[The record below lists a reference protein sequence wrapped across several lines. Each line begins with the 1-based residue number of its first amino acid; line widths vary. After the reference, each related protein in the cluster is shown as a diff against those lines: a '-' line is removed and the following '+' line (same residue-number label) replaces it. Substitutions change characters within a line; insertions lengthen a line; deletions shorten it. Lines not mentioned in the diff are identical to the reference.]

1 MDYLHEEREKEQQLL
16 ENIKLKFGKEPM
28 SKIEF
33 AAYYNSLDSKYTV
46 DEKTIRNKFKKI
58 FEKYKSYVD
67 ENPFFKKDIPPNI
80 QKMLFVYLRSERLD
94 KRKDKNN
101 IISAENDN
109 KLSKKLIDK
118 YLDEEDIL
126 FLKETPAYTYA
137 EMESEI
143 NHLLKTWMNNTLY
156 YLINLEPQIKI
167 ALIHEFSRAL
177 SYITSILE
185 GYKIYSCTDQLMLS
199 EICSDKRE
207 NKDELY
213 EKITKVKT
221 IEEILEV
228 CMIMRA
234 SGIEEDFR
242 IDKLKKVTS
251 IDMYLL
257 TKHYNGMDLSEE
269 KKKEYLQEAIELLD
283 ENKRYSN
290 IIKRVKD
297 VLDFNK
303 AEDVLVYLLIE
314 AVVED
319 LIFSYSM
326 KEDGYKKVISLLK
339 MAHSNNADYMMEPLR
354 KLLDNSKLNK
364 D

>member
-1 MDYLHEEREKEQQLL
+1 MMDYLYEEGVKKQNLL
-16 ENIKLKFGKEPM
+16 EKFGKEPM
-28 SKIEF
+28 SKVEF
-33 AAYYNSLDSKYTV
+33 AAYYSSLDKDYTV
-46 DEKTIRNKFKKI
+46 DEKTIRNKFKEI

-67 ENPFFKKDIPPNI
+67 GNPFFKKDIPPNI

-94 KRKDKNN
+94 RRKDKNN

-109 KLSKKLIDK
+109 KLSKKLIDE
-118 YLDEEDIL
+118 YLDEEDKL
-126 FLKETPAYTYA
+126 FIKETPAYTYA

-156 YLINLEPQIKI
+156 YIINLEPQIKI
-167 ALIHEFSRAL
+167 ALINELSRSL
-177 SYITSILE
+177 SYVTSILE
-185 GYKIYSCTDQLMLS
+185 GYKIYSCTDKVMLS
-199 EICSDKRE
+199 GICSDKRE
-207 NKDELY
+207 SQDELY
-213 EKITKVKT
+213 EKIKNVKT

-234 SGIEEDFR
+234 SGIEKDFR
-242 IDKLKKVTS
+242 IEKLKKVTS
-251 IDMYLL
+251 VDMYLL
-257 TKHYNGMDLSEE
+257 TKHYHGMHLSEE

-339 MAHSNNADYMMEPLR
+339 MAHGNNIDDIMAPLR
-354 KLLDNSKLNK
+354 KLLDNSRLNK